1 MNTKQ
6 THKIRTATLSTF
18 VAILACVSTTSAR
31 LCERDPRRRRGR
43 RRNQQCCATPWWL

>member
-18 VAILACVSTTSAR
+18 VAILACVSTTSPAFAR
-31 LCERDPRRRRGR
+31 ETHGAGEGGAGTSSVAPYTSR
-43 RRNQQCCATPWWL
+43 